1 MHGKIRTNQIPKT
14 YNIKSNKSGFTLVEL
29 SVVLALL
36 AILATMIISFS
47 VLMSGFAKDE
57 KKEYE
62 FLEEYA
68 KLKEEISEW
77 VAKNDVTGSIFT
89 VNSETMT
96 ITVTKGGTENVVGT
110 MNFKEGNLYLG
121 NEEPTSFDMIDG
133 VSFIVIESDTV
144 IESDSCKLIK
154 CVVKNNG
161 EKIEQSFVLSLRC
174 GVIGG

>member
-89 VNSETMT
+89 VNSETETMT
-96 ITVTKGGTENVVGT
+96 ITVTKEGTENVVGT
-110 MNFKEGNLYLG
+110 MNFKEGTLYIG
-121 NEEPTSFDMIDG
+121 NEEIPSFDMIDG
-133 VSFIVIESDTV
+133 VSFTV
-144 IESDSCKLIK
+144 IESGSCKLIK